1 MKSTVI
7 DLVLEK
13 RHETEKAIQFSDGD
27 NLVWLA
33 KIQIEISPTE
43 SRKLFCVTL
52 PEWLAVEKGLV

>member
-33 KIQIEISPTE
+33 KSQIEISPTE
-43 SRKLFCVTL
+43 SRRPRWSV
-52 PEWLAVEKGLV
+52 